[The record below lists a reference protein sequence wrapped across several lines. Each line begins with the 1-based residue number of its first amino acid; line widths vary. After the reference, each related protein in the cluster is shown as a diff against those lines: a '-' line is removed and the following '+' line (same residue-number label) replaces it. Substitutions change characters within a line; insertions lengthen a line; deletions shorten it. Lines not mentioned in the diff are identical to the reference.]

1 MAVGSDEVFMGAL
14 GGPGTVT
21 YSTVAER
28 WDGTSWQI
36 VPTPDPFT
44 ATPIS
49 LNGVSCPRPN
59 VCFAVGSSG
68 STRPRRP

>member
-1 MAVGSDEVFMGAL
+1 M
-14 GGPGTVT
+14 
-21 YSTVAER
+21 AER

-36 VPTPDPFT
+36 VPTPDPPS

-49 LNGVSCPRPN
+49 LNGVSCPWPN

-68 STRPRRP
+68 SGSSSDAA